1 MDRGYWL
8 INANRSE
15 VIRFTDNR
23 ASEYQFNKYI
33 FVNSRKIIGSL
44 DKEAPLLQRWE
55 ELKLKKA
62 REIYKN

>member
-44 DKEAPLLQRWE
+44 DKEAPLLQR
-55 ELKLKKA
+55 
-62 REIYKN
+62 